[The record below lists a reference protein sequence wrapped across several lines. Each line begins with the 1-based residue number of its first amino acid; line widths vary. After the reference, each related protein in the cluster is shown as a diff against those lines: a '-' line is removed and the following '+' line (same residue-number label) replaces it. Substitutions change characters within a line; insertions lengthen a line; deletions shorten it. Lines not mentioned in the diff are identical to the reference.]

1 MDETKELA
9 LLAKFDELAGEM
21 GSANKAAQRIGIP
34 ASTISQLKKVHT
46 PVTKK
51 HSLLSLPHILT
62 RKPKVLKPTVKSNTH
77 LQAYRRRSIRLSR
90 PAR

>member
-1 MDETKELA
+1 MEQTKEVS

-62 RKPKVLKPTVKSNTH
+62 LRQRVQRATAK
-77 LQAYRRRSIRLSR
+77 
-90 PAR
+90 